1 MTPAPPHNA
10 TPRPIARTLLL
21 LAGVFFLLCAA
32 LYNQWL
38 VALAVRA
45 FRSIGNGGAPEMP
58 DTGDVRTMQL
68 AYLVVGLILIG
79 LSWLSTRV
87 APLDRLLRRDR
98 AEKVTLA
105 VLVLLVPITALE
117 LSLRPFAPM
126 LSKTTSLFV
135 RDDTLGWRMLPN
147 MEDSW
152 GDVVVRTNNR
162 GLRGPD
168 VAYEKPP
175 GTRRI
180 LYLGDSVTFG
190 YMVERYQDTYPFVV
204 GSLIADSTGIEVE
217 TVNAGVGGY
226 SPWQQYLYLES
237 AGIKYDP
244 DLVVLSFVLNDVTE
258 KFRLVRYGGSDESN
272 QLQHSY
278 YSWID
283 RFLARSGLAYQVQN
297 ITRKVKARRLLGE
310 DLRLGAVKQQAL
322 DVEKL
327 ITHPDQENVQ
337 LAWRITLENVAKI
350 ADLCAERDIAFLL
363 VAFPFQIQVYGGP
376 GMSAPQKRL
385 VSWADDYGVAH
396 LDLLPILD
404 EHRVLD
410 RIHPEEMF
418 LDEDHLSRRGH
429 KLCARA
435 IADRIL
441 KTGWSDESDD

>member
-1 MTPAPPHNA
+1 
-10 TPRPIARTLLL
+10 
-21 LAGVFFLLCAA
+21 
-32 LYNQWL
+32 
-38 VALAVRA
+38 
-45 FRSIGNGGAPEMP
+45 MP
-58 DTGDVRTMQL
+58 DTGDVRSMQL
-68 AYLVVGLILIG
+68 AYLFVGLALIG
-79 LSWLSTRV
+79 LSWLSARA

-105 VLVLLVPITALE
+105 VLVLLVPVTALE
-117 LSLRPFAPM
+117 LSLRPFAPR

-168 VAYEKPP
+168 VAYDNPP
-175 GTRRI
+175 GIRRI

-190 YMVERYQDTYPFVV
+190 FMVDRYQDTYPFVV
-204 GSLIADSTGIEVE
+204 GSLLSDSTGIEIE

-226 SPWQQYLYLES
+226 SPWQQYLYLQRE
-237 AGIKYDP
+237 GIKYDP

-272 QLQHSY
+272 QLQRSY

-283 RFLARSGLAYQVQN
+283 RCLSRSGLAYQVQN
-297 ITRKVKARRLLGE
+297 ITRKVKARRRLGE
-310 DLRLGAVKQQAL
+310 DLQLGAVKQQAL

-337 LAWRITLENVAKI
+337 LAWQITLENVANI
-350 ADLCAERDIAFLL
+350 ADFCAERDIPFLL
-363 VAFPFQIQVYGGP
+363 IVFPFQIQVYDGP
-376 GMSAPQKRL
+376 GMSAPQDRL
-385 VSWADDYGVAH
+385 VSWADEYGVAH

-404 EHRVLD
+404 DLRVFD
-410 RIHPEEMF
+410 RVNPKRMF
-418 LDEDHLSRRGH
+418 LDEDHLSVRGH

-435 IADRIL
+435 IGNRIL
-441 KTGWSDESDD
+441 ETGWLDESDD

>member
-190 YMVERYQDTYPFVV
+190 YMVERYPDTYPFVV

-226 SPWQQYLYLES
+226 SPWQQYLYLERE
-237 AGIKYDP
+237 GIKYDP
-244 DLVVLSFVLNDVTE
+244 DIVVLSFVLNDVTE
-258 KFRLVRYGGSDESN
+258 KFRLVEYGGSDESN

-363 VAFPFQIQVYGGP
+363 VAFPFRVQVYDGP
-376 GMSAPQKRL
+376 EMSAPQEPL
-385 VSWADDYGVAH
+385 VSWAEDLGVAH

-418 LDEDHLSRRGH
+418 LDEDHLTVRGH

-441 KTGWSDESDD
+441 ETGWLDESDN